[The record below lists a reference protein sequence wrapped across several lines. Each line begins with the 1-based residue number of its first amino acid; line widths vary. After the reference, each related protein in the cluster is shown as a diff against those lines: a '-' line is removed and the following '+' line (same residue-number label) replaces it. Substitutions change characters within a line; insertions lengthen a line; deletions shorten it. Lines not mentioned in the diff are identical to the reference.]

1 MAGGNFL
8 TENKKL
14 PGAYINFKSVPQAKS
29 QIGSRGIAAMT
40 ATLSWG
46 PEGSVIELFSTDL
59 EDGKSLAKVGVTAF
73 DSDSLLLRECLKHCY
88 KLLLWRINTGGVK
101 AQATLGNLE
110 VTAKYSGT
118 KGNDIKISIIK
129 NESKWDVKTFF
140 KTDIVDAQTV
150 LNISD
155 IKSNDFVEFGGT
167 GVLAAN
173 AGVILEGG
181 TNGTVVSS
189 NYAAFLND
197 MKTKNYNCMGIP
209 TSDASIA
216 PIISN
221 YIKDQR
227 DRVGKKVQAVVY
239 NYNAADHEGI
249 ISSKQGYKTT
259 IEEIDPV
266 TFVAWI
272 TGATAAAEVNED
284 LCYKIIEGAESIIG
298 DMPEDELEKALE
310 QGWFLLSKR
319 VDGKIVVLD
328 DINTFVS
335 VKPEKGEGFISNK
348 TIRVFDE
355 IGNTT
360 RLIFEKMYIG
370 GNNGTI
376 DRMSFK
382 AQLIANFRELEKI
395 AAIENFAPEDI
406 TVEKG
411 KTKSNVRVSG
421 YIEPMGTMKKLYMII
436 YER

>member
-8 TENKKL
+8 TENKTL

-40 ATLSWG
+40 ANLSWG

-110 VTAKYSGT
+110 VTAKYSGI
-118 KGNDIKISIIK
+118 KGNEIKVSIIK

-140 KTDIVDAQTV
+140 KTEVVDSQTV

-155 IKSNDFVEFGGT
+155 LNPNNFVEFGGT

-189 NYAAFLND
+189 NYTAFLND
-197 MKTKNYNCMGIP
+197 MKTKSYNCMGIP

-249 ISSKQGYKTT
+249 ISSKQGYKTAT
-259 IEEIDPV
+259 EEIDPV
-266 TFVAWI
+266 TFVAWV
-272 TGATAAAEVNED
+272 TGATAAADINED
-284 LCYKIIEGAESIIG
+284 LCYKIIEGAESIVG

-328 DINTFVS
+328 DVNTFTNF
-335 VKPEKGEGFISNK
+335 KPEKGEGFSSNK

-370 GNNGTI
+370 GDNGTI
-376 DRMSFK
+376 DRISYK
-382 AQLIANFRELEKI
+382 SQLVTNFRELGKLS
-395 AAIENFAPEDI
+395 AIENFVPEDI
-406 TVEKG
+406 IVEKG
-411 KTKSNVRVSG
+411 NSKNNVRVSA
-421 YIEPMGTMKKLYMII
+421 YVQPMGTMKKLYMTV